1 MSEQQSTSRFI
12 IQIER
17 SNEKLNM
24 PKIRALLEGTGIQL
38 DSGYGPIL
46 VNSKLGR
53 YIVRGTASPQ
63 ARAKA
68 ERIAGVRFFA
78 DTRQQPM

>member
-1 MSEQQSTSRFI
+1 MNPTQSAARFI

-17 SNEKLNM
+17 PDEKLDM
-24 PKIRALLEGTGIQL
+24 VRIRTLLEDTGIQL
-38 DSGYGPIL
+38 DSDYGPIL

-53 YIVRGTASPQ
+53 YVVRGTASPE

-68 ERIAGVRFFA
+68 ERIPGVRFFA
-78 DTRQQPM
+78 DTRQQPT